1 MNGLYKIK
9 RTLERRNHTTK
20 MKVDARDY
28 HTRLLRMLLLRYYY
42 CYARNNSGTCCTVSF
57 ARALG
62 RGGRWASATMAGRV
76 AGAKKLSP
84 LIALLGLL
92 IRRKL
97 PRYGIFTYHVCLT
110 HPFAPERLILWGCV
124 IYHLAHQ
131 SCEFRLH
138 SQKLMSP
145 VWSWQQS
152 RLTNCQIITSY
163 RWMVPCQRPRYHV
176 KR

>member
-1 MNGLYKIK
+1 MNDLYRIK

-20 MKVDARDY
+20 LKVDARDY

-110 HPFAPERLILWGCV
+110 HPFAPERLFFRGCV
-124 IYHLAHQ
+124 RCHLAHR
-131 SCEFRLH
+131 CCKFCLH
-138 SQKLMSP
+138 LQKIISP
-145 VWSWQQS
+145 LW
-152 RLTNCQIITSY
+152 
-163 RWMVPCQRPRYHV
+163 
-176 KR
+176 

>member
-62 RGGRWASATMAGRV
+62 RGGLVR
-76 AGAKKLSP
+76 GALPKLQTPDLTTEDRP
-84 LIALLGLL
+84 L
-92 IRRKL
+92 
-97 PRYGIFTYHVCLT
+97 
-110 HPFAPERLILWGCV
+110 
-124 IYHLAHQ
+124 
-131 SCEFRLH
+131 
-138 SQKLMSP
+138 
-145 VWSWQQS
+145 
-152 RLTNCQIITSY
+152 
-163 RWMVPCQRPRYHV
+163 
-176 KR
+176 